1 VAADANHLARAHEG
15 RIRVLHRLGKF
26 GLGTALVQGFEEA
39 LDLIGSR
46 YTRGGSTQHDRLA
59 GIASARQIL
68 SRLAAAYTDVLLRLP
83 LTDVTGGLRG
93 YRRAALASL
102 DLSQTRAP
110 AGS

>member
-26 GLGTALVQGFEEA
+26 GLG
-39 LDLIGSR
+39 
-46 YTRGGSTQHDRLA
+46 
-59 GIASARQIL
+59 QIL

-93 YRRAALASL
+93 CRRAALASL